1 MLCSNTKELPETA
14 LLIFQCE
21 SLKKE
26 SVMKDKKLLGY
37 YGEELAAGMLYAQ
50 GYDILERNYRC
61 RFGEADIICRN
72 NEELFVVEVKT
83 RTSLY
88 QSKRRFR
95 TKRENQQC
103 EPIDRENK
111 AKTGGHRHRAA
122 QRVSQE
128 NPDRDDR
135 PIAAPSDRAADPQRK
150 NSRNPPPLPA
160 VFRQHLA
167 GRFPIPEIRR
177 IEKPLSRL
185 ANRFCL
191 QR

>member
-1 MLCSNTKELPETA
+1 LPETA

-83 RTSLY
+83 RTSLLY
-88 QSKRRFR
+88 GRPACAVDGVKQKRLRQIG
-95 TKRENQQC
+95 KMYLL
-103 EPIDRENK
+103 
-111 AKTGGHRHRAA
+111 AKKLTNLSVKF
-122 QRVSQE
+122 QVVE
-128 NPDRDDR
+128 
-135 PIAAPSDRAADPQRK
+135 I
-150 NSRNPPPLPA
+150 L
-160 VFRQHLA
+160 VRQNYF
-167 GRFPIPEIRR
+167 GV
-177 IEKPLSRL
+177 
-185 ANRFCL
+185 
-191 QR
+191 

>member
-72 NEELFVVEVKT
+72 NEDALQAGD
-83 RTSLY
+83 SLIIFWIF
-88 QSKRRFR
+88 QIWF
-95 TKRENQQC
+95 
-103 EPIDRENK
+103 
-111 AKTGGHRHRAA
+111 
-122 QRVSQE
+122 
-128 NPDRDDR
+128 
-135 PIAAPSDRAADPQRK
+135 
-150 NSRNPPPLPA
+150 
-160 VFRQHLA
+160 
-167 GRFPIPEIRR
+167 
-177 IEKPLSRL
+177 
-185 ANRFCL
+185 
-191 QR
+191 